1 MNWVQIILYENV
13 KDDVFTQFS
22 RGVQIRGEGSISA
35 RGFGPGGSIS
45 ANEFGPG
52 GPYLQANLDRGS
64 KSARTPANYT
74 IFARP
79 QRN

>member
-1 MNWVQIILYENV
+1 MM
-13 KDDVFTQFS
+13 FS
-22 RGVQIRGEGSISA
+22 LSSVGGVQIRGEGSISA
-35 RGFGPGGSIS
+35 SGFGPGGSIS
-45 ANEFGPG
+45 ANEFGP
-52 GPYLQANLDRGS
+52 GS